1 MAFTKYRFFFF
12 FTGHLKGTVEW
23 GIQGVKSLGLG
34 Y

>member
-1 MAFTKYRFFFF
+1 MAFTKYRFFF